1 MFALI
6 QNVRGQ
12 WPSVFFFLAL
22 VVPLL
27 VIALQF
33 LTSALRLARSPN
45 EAALAKAAPAEKAE
59 TVPSASADHED
70 V

>member
-1 MFALI
+1 
-6 QNVRGQ
+6 
-12 WPSVFFFLAL
+12 VFFFLAL